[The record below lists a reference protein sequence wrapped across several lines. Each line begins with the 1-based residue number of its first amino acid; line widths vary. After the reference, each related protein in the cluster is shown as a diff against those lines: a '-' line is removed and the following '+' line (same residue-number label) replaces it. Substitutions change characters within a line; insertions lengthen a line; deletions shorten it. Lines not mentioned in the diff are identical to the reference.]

1 MMRGR
6 RGRVSPSASP
16 YFLPSS
22 HRHWVLC
29 QSKRVKCKAEERDLF
44 SEAFKVKSFMKVEGR
59 GCRASFF
66 TFIWSIGR
74 SVVKEPS
81 SSSSSVREQRRA

>member
-1 MMRGR
+1 M
-6 RGRVSPSASP
+6 
-16 YFLPSS
+16 
-22 HRHWVLC
+22 
-29 QSKRVKCKAEERDLF
+29 KCKAEERDLF

-74 SVVKEPS
+74 SIMKEPS
-81 SSSSSVREQRRA
+81 IVHEQRRVWAPGELISLDAFTSLCGSPKSGS